1 MHRWVYSPYTIRCIL
16 ELFTLL
22 PRETVWKIRMG
33 FTLGS
38 YEALKR
44 GEKPLIA
51 AFAPP
56 KQAI

>member
-1 MHRWVYSPYTIRCIL
+1 
-16 ELFTLL
+16 
-22 PRETVWKIRMG
+22 MG

-38 YEALKR
+38 HKAVKR

-56 KQAI
+56 KTRDLDPSSYFPNSF